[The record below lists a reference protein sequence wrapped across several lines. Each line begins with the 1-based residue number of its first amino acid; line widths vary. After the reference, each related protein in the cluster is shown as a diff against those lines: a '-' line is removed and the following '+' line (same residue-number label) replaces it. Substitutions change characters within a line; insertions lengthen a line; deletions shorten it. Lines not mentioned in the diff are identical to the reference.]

1 MKKQLLLIIGLL
13 LSFSS
18 ISQAQKIASGALE
31 NLEGKFKFQIV
42 FDYSGVKIGK
52 TDKTIDDLLAGKESF
67 AKDKEKEERYFI
79 GSVEDDTKALALVSK
94 DMENPDAIITIAL
107 TSMKDD
113 LEKPRFK
120 AIIADPSGS
129 ELVTIEGIEEEDFND
144 AGHSLGG
151 FLHKLLKKAK
161 KN

>member
-13 LSFSS
+13 LSFST

-31 NLEGKFKFQIV
+31 NLVGKSKFQIV
-42 FDYSGVKIGK
+42 FDYSGTKIGK
-52 TDKTIDDLLAGKESF
+52 TDKTVD
-67 AKDKEKEERYFI
+67 
-79 GSVEDDTKALALVSK
+79 DDTKSLAQVAK
-94 DMENPDAIITIAL
+94 DIENPDAIITIAL

-144 AGHSLGG
+144 AGHTFGD
-151 FLHKLLKKAK
+151 FLHKLLKKAN

>member
-13 LSFSS
+13 LSFST

-31 NLEGKFKFQIV
+31 NLVGKSKFQIV
-42 FDYSGVKIGK
+42 FDYSGTKIGK
-52 TDKTIDDLLAGKESF
+52 TDKTVDDLLASKSNF
-67 AKDKEKEERYFI
+67 AKDKEKEERFFI
-79 GSVEDDTKALALVSK
+79 GSVDDDTKSLAQVAK
-94 DMENPDAIITIAL
+94 DIENPDAIITIAL

-144 AGHSLGG
+144 AGHTFGD
-151 FLHKLLKKAK
+151 FLHKLLKKAN